1 VTEFLSPVALDFLW
15 ESLDAGELPY
25 PLEVPSHG
33 LTVDER
39 SVLRQQV
46 FGELRAQ
53 ELLDGSGRMSPR
65 LEDLLTLLARGTHSI
80 DAVSS
85 DTTALAVGD
94 GSSGLLAT
102 QESSGVRLRSIDPGS
117 LASSVVALLPP
128 CPRGTEQSIT
138 IPVSELAALSEGRS
152 AGRSVADRQVLARL
166 SEQPKLRAGQLA
178 VNARKPMGG
187 RLRSPVLSWFDTE
200 SGRYLTYAK
209 QDWITI
215 APADAPTLRHRLG
228 ELLVTVSAQRAG

>member
-1 VTEFLSPVALDFLW
+1 VTQFLSPAALDFLW
-15 ESLDAGELPY
+15 ESIDAGELPY

-33 LTVDER
+33 QTMDER
-39 SVLRQQV
+39 SLLRQRV

-53 ELLDGSGRMSPR
+53 ELVDGGGRMSPR

-80 DAVSS
+80 DAVST

-94 GSSGLLAT
+94 GSTGLLVT
-102 QESSGVRLRSIDPGS
+102 QEPNGVRLRAIDPGS
-117 LASSVVALLPP
+117 LASSIVALLPP

-138 IPVSELAALSEGRS
+138 LPASELAALSEGR
-152 AGRSVADRQVLARL
+152 AVGRSAADREVLARL

-187 RLRSPVLSWFDTE
+187 RRRSPVLSWFDTE
-200 SGRYLTYAK
+200 SGRYLTYSK

-228 ELLVTVSAQRAG
+228 ELLVTVSAQRG